1 MGENVVVAA
10 GELMAS
16 DYFIIPISVTILVTI
31 FSMIIMK
38 RSLSSSSSK
47 AATPPGPWKLPLI
60 GNLHQLAIGSSLP
73 HRRLA
78 ELARQYGPL
87 MQLQLGEIPTVI
99 VSSAEWAKE
108 FMQAHDL
115 NFASRPFIP
124 AANIIFYGGRDIGFS
139 PHGPYWT
146 KMRKIVAMELLGAR
160 RTKMLRPIME
170 EEMAKLVGLINTKP
184 TINLTEMMLSLG
196 NSITCRAAFG
206 KIQKQEEVF
215 LPFIKH
221 FMKTLGG
228 FNLVDLF
235 PSSNLLRLLVT
246 AVAERKL
253 KKVHSAA
260 DAIMETIINDRI
272 AKRLSTAAAARNDDE
287 DLLCVLLNLKDT
299 DDLGFTEIKAVILD
313 MFLAGSDTWTIT
325 VEWAMSEL
333 MKHPRVMEKAQ
344 REVRKVFNGKGVIDE
359 ASIDQLQYLQ
369 FVLKETLRLHPP
381 GPLAIPR
388 ESKETVVVNGYL
400 IPAKTRVFVNVWA
413 INRDPRHWTGPE
425 VFEPE
430 RFLNS
435 SVDFRGVDFHYL
447 PFGAGRRMCPGM
459 HYGLALVHLALANL
473 IYHFDWKLPHQMK
486 PEDLDMSERFG
497 IEVKRQNNLFLI
509 PTPYK
514 PK

>member
-1 MGENVVVAA
+1 MRAN
-10 GELMAS
+10 
-16 DYFIIPISVTILVTI
+16 DYFIIPISVAILITLLSV
-31 FSMIIMK
+31 IITK
-38 RSLSSSSSK
+38 RTLGSSK
-47 AATPPGPWKLPLI
+47 SAGGERTPPGPWKLPII
-60 GNLHQLAIGSSLP
+60 GNLHQLATGSSLP

-78 ELARQYGPL
+78 ELAQQYGPL

-108 FMQAHDL
+108 
-115 NFASRPFIP
+115 
-124 AANIIFYGGRDIGFS
+124 
-139 PHGPYWT
+139 
-146 KMRKIVAMELLGAR
+146 MRKIVAMELLGAR

-215 LPFIKH
+215 LPFIKQ
-221 FMKTLGG
+221 FMKMLGG
-228 FNLVDLF
+228 FSLVDLF
-235 PSSNLLRLLVT
+235 PSSNLLRLLV
-246 AVAERKL
+246 ANAAERKL

-260 DAIMETIINDRI
+260 DAIMETIINDRL
-272 AKRLSTAAAARNDDE
+272 AKRSSKKAAAGNDDE
-287 DLLCVLLNLKDT
+287 DLLGVLLNLKDT
-299 DDLGFTEIKAVILD
+299 DDLGFTEIKAVILVSHI
-313 MFLAGSDTWTIT
+313 SDTWTIT

-344 REVRKVFNGKGVIDE
+344 REVRKVFNGKG
-359 ASIDQLQYLQ
+359 SIDRLQYLQ
-369 FVLKETLRLHPP
+369 LVLKETLRLHPP

-388 ESKETVVVNGYL
+388 ESKETVMVNGYKIL
-400 IPAKTRVFVNVWA
+400 AKTRVFVNLWA
-413 INRDPRHWTGPE
+413 INRDPHHWTQPE

-435 SVDFRGVDFHYL
+435 SVDFRGTDFHYL

-459 HYGLALVHLALANL
+459 HYGLALAYLSLANL

-497 IEVKRQNNLFLI
+497 IEVKRQKNLILI
-509 PTPYK
+509 PAPYH
-514 PK
+514 PR

>member
-1 MGENVVVAA
+1 MRAN
-10 GELMAS
+10 
-16 DYFIIPISVTILVTI
+16 DYFIIPISVAILITLLSV
-31 FSMIIMK
+31 IITK
-38 RSLSSSSSK
+38 RTLGSSK
-47 AATPPGPWKLPLI
+47 SAGGERTPPGPWKLPII
-60 GNLHQLAIGSSLP
+60 GNLHQLATGSSLP

-78 ELARQYGPL
+78 ELAQQYGPL

-146 KMRKIVAMELLGAR
+146 KMR

-215 LPFIKH
+215 LPFIKQ
-221 FMKTLGG
+221 FMKMLGG
-228 FNLVDLF
+228 FSLVDLF
-235 PSSNLLRLLVT
+235 PSSNLLRLLV
-246 AVAERKL
+246 ANAAERKL

-260 DAIMETIINDRI
+260 DAIMETIINDRL
-272 AKRLSTAAAARNDDE
+272 AKRSSKKAAAGNDDE
-287 DLLCVLLNLKDT
+287 DLLGVLLNLKDT

-344 REVRKVFNGKGVIDE
+344 REVRKVFNGKG
-359 ASIDQLQYLQ
+359 SIDRLQYLQ
-369 FVLKETLRLHPP
+369 LVLKETLRLHPP

-388 ESKETVVVNGYL
+388 ESKETVMVNGYKIL
-400 IPAKTRVFVNVWA
+400 AKTRVFVNLWA
-413 INRDPRHWTGPE
+413 INRDPHHWTQPE

-435 SVDFRGVDFHYL
+435 SVDFRGTDFHYL

-459 HYGLALVHLALANL
+459 HYGLALAYLSLANL

-497 IEVKRQNNLFLI
+497 IEVKRQKNLILI
-509 PTPYK
+509 PAPYH
-514 PK
+514 PR

>member
-1 MGENVVVAA
+1 
-10 GELMAS
+10 MAS
-16 DYFIIPISVTILVTI
+16 DYYFLIPISVAIIITIV
-31 FSMIIMK
+31 SVIIRK
-38 RSLSSSSSK
+38 RTLASSK
-47 AATPPGPWKLPLI
+47 AAGGERTPPGPWKLPII

-78 ELARQYGPL
+78 ELAQQYGPL

-160 RTKMLRPIME
+160 RTKLLRPIME
-170 EEMAKLVGLINTKP
+170 QEMAKLVGLINTKP
-184 TINLTEMMLSLG
+184 TINLTEMMLSFG

-215 LPFIKH
+215 LPFIKQ
-221 FMKTLGG
+221 FMKMLGG
-228 FNLVDLF
+228 FSLVDLF
-235 PSSNLLRLLVT
+235 PSSNLLRLLV
-246 AVAERKL
+246 ANAAERKL
-253 KKVHSAA
+253 KK
-260 DAIMETIINDRI
+260 
-272 AKRLSTAAAARNDDE
+272 
-287 DLLCVLLNLKDT
+287 
-299 DDLGFTEIKAVILD
+299 D

-344 REVRKVFNGKGVIDE
+344 REVRKVFNGKGVVDE
-359 ASIDQLQYLQ
+359 ASIDRLQYLQ
-369 FVLKETLRLHPP
+369 LVLKETLRLHPP

-388 ESKETVVVNGYL
+388 ESKETIVVNGYK
-400 IPAKTRVFVNVWA
+400 IPAKTRVFVNLWA
-413 INRDPRHWTGPE
+413 INRDPHHWAQPE

-435 SVDFRGVDFHYL
+435 SVDFRGTDFHYL

-459 HYGLALVHLALANL
+459 HYGLALAYLSLANL

-486 PEDLDMSERFG
+486 PEDLDMRERFG
-497 IEVKRQNNLFLI
+497 IEVKRQNNLI
-509 PTPYK
+509 RA
-514 PK
+514 

>member
-1 MGENVVVAA
+1 
-10 GELMAS
+10 MAS
-16 DYFIIPISVTILVTI
+16 DYYFLIPISVAIIITIV
-31 FSMIIMK
+31 SVIIRK
-38 RSLSSSSSK
+38 RTLASSK
-47 AATPPGPWKLPLI
+47 AAGGERTPPGPWKLPII

-78 ELARQYGPL
+78 ELAQQYGPL

-160 RTKMLRPIME
+160 RTKLLRPIME
-170 EEMAKLVGLINTKP
+170 QEMAKLVGLINTKP
-184 TINLTEMMLSLG
+184 TINLTEMMLSFG

-215 LPFIKH
+215 LPFIKQ
-221 FMKTLGG
+221 FMKMLGG
-228 FNLVDLF
+228 FSLVDLF
-235 PSSNLLRLLVT
+235 PSSNLLRLLV
-246 AVAERKL
+246 ANAAERKL

-260 DAIMETIINDRI
+260 DAIMETIINDRL
-272 AKRLSTAAAARNDDE
+272 AKRSSTVAAGGNDDE
-287 DLLCVLLNLKDT
+287 DLLGVLLNLKDT
-299 DDLGFTEIKAVILD
+299 DDLGFTEIKAVILVSHLD

-344 REVRKVFNGKGVIDE
+344 RE
-359 ASIDQLQYLQ
+359 QL
-369 FVLKETLRLHPP
+369 VLKETLRLHPP

-388 ESKETVVVNGYL
+388 ESKETIVVNGYK
-400 IPAKTRVFVNVWA
+400 IPAKTRVFVNLWA
-413 INRDPRHWTGPE
+413 INRDPHHWAQPE

-435 SVDFRGVDFHYL
+435 SVDFRGTDFHYL

-459 HYGLALVHLALANL
+459 HYGLALAYLSLANL

-486 PEDLDMSERFG
+486 PEDLDMRERFG
-497 IEVKRQNNLFLI
+497 IEVKRQNNLI
-509 PTPYK
+509 RA
-514 PK
+514 

>member
-1 MGENVVVAA
+1 
-10 GELMAS
+10 MAS
-16 DYFIIPISVTILVTI
+16 DYYFLIPISVAIIITIV
-31 FSMIIMK
+31 SVIIRK
-38 RSLSSSSSK
+38 RTLASSK
-47 AATPPGPWKLPLI
+47 AAGGERTPPGPWKLPII

-78 ELARQYGPL
+78 ELAQQYGPL

-160 RTKMLRPIME
+160 RTKLLRPIME
-170 EEMAKLVGLINTKP
+170 QEMAKLVGLINTKP
-184 TINLTEMMLSLG
+184 TINLTE
-196 NSITCRAAFG
+196 
-206 KIQKQEEVF
+206 
-215 LPFIKH
+215 
-221 FMKTLGG
+221 
-228 FNLVDLF
+228 
-235 PSSNLLRLLVT
+235 
-246 AVAERKL
+246 
-253 KKVHSAA
+253 
-260 DAIMETIINDRI
+260 
-272 AKRLSTAAAARNDDE
+272 
-287 DLLCVLLNLKDT
+287 
-299 DDLGFTEIKAVILD
+299 
-313 MFLAGSDTWTIT
+313 AGSDTWTIT

-344 REVRKVFNGKGVIDE
+344 REVRKVFNGKGVVDE
-359 ASIDQLQYLQ
+359 ASIDRLQYLQ
-369 FVLKETLRLHPP
+369 LVLKETLRLHPP

-388 ESKETVVVNGYL
+388 ESKETIVVNGYK
-400 IPAKTRVFVNVWA
+400 IPAKTRVFVNLWA
-413 INRDPRHWTGPE
+413 INRDPHHWAQPE

-435 SVDFRGVDFHYL
+435 SVDFRGTDFHYL

-459 HYGLALVHLALANL
+459 HYGLALAYLSLANL

-486 PEDLDMSERFG
+486 PEDLDMRERFG
-497 IEVKRQNNLFLI
+497 IEVKRQNNLI
-509 PTPYK
+509 RA
-514 PK
+514 

>member
-1 MGENVVVAA
+1 
-10 GELMAS
+10 MAS
-16 DYFIIPISVTILVTI
+16 DYYFLIPISVAIIITIV
-31 FSMIIMK
+31 SVIIRK
-38 RSLSSSSSK
+38 RTLASSK
-47 AATPPGPWKLPLI
+47 AAGGERTPPGPWKLPII

-78 ELARQYGPL
+78 ELAQQYGPL

-146 KMRKIVAMELLGAR
+146 KMR
-160 RTKMLRPIME
+160 RTKLLRPIME
-170 EEMAKLVGLINTKP
+170 QEMAKLVGLINTKP
-184 TINLTEMMLSLG
+184 TINLTEMMLSFG

-215 LPFIKH
+215 LPFIKQ
-221 FMKTLGG
+221 FMKMLGG
-228 FNLVDLF
+228 FSLVDLF
-235 PSSNLLRLLVT
+235 PSSNLLRLLV
-246 AVAERKL
+246 ANAAERKL

-260 DAIMETIINDRI
+260 DAIMETIINDRL
-272 AKRLSTAAAARNDDE
+272 AKRSSTVAAGGNDDE
-287 DLLCVLLNLKDT
+287 DLLGVLLNLKDT

-344 REVRKVFNGKGVIDE
+344 REVRKVFNGKGVVDE
-359 ASIDQLQYLQ
+359 ASIDRLQYLQ
-369 FVLKETLRLHPP
+369 LVLKETLRLHPP

-388 ESKETVVVNGYL
+388 ESKETIVVNGYK
-400 IPAKTRVFVNVWA
+400 IPAKTRVFVNLWA
-413 INRDPRHWTGPE
+413 INRDPHHWAQPE

-435 SVDFRGVDFHYL
+435 SVDFRGTDFHYL

-459 HYGLALVHLALANL
+459 HYGLALAYLSLANL

-486 PEDLDMSERFG
+486 PEDLDMRERFG
-497 IEVKRQNNLFLI
+497 IEVKRQNNLI
-509 PTPYK
+509 RA
-514 PK
+514 